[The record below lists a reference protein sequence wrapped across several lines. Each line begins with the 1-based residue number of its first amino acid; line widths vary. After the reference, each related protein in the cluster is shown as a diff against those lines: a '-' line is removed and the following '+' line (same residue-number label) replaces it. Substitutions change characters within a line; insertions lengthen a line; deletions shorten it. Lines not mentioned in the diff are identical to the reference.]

1 MAIRVQGEEKDQIV
15 VQESERQLIEGIQSG
30 DREALRR
37 LYERFS
43 RFAMGVALRYVPE
56 REDAL
61 DVVHD
66 SFVIILTSIN
76 SFEYRGEGS
85 LRNWVSKIVSHHAI
99 DWIKK
104 HEQLSFSD
112 QMPDEIEEDEEVAME
127 EVPKDLL
134 NEMIGRLP
142 LRYRVVINLRAF
154 EELSYKDIAL
164 RLGISENTS
173 VTLFSRAKRKL
184 ERMMKEYLNSQRK

>member
-66 SFVIILTSIN
+66 SFVVILTSIN

-112 QMPDEIEEDEEVAME
+112 QMPDEIEEDEEAVIE
-127 EVPKDLL
+127 DIPKNLL

-184 ERMMKEYLNSQRK
+184 EKMMKEYLNSQRK

>member
-1 MAIRVQGEEKDQIV
+1 MAIRVQDKEKDQIV

-76 SFEYRGEGS
+76 SFVYRGEGS

-112 QMPDEIEEDEEVAME
+112 QMPDEIEEDEEAVIE
-127 EVPKDLL
+127 DIPKNLL

-154 EELSYKDIAL
+154 EELSHKDIAL
-164 RLGISENTS
+164 RLGINENTS

-184 ERMMKEYLNSQRK
+184 EKMMKEYLNSQRI

>member
-1 MAIRVQGEEKDQIV
+1 MAIRVQDKEKDQIV

-76 SFEYRGEGS
+76 SFVYRGEGS

-112 QMPDEIEEDEEVAME
+112 QMPDEIEEDEEAVIE
-127 EVPKDLL
+127 DIPKNLL

-154 EELSYKDIAL
+154 EELSHKEIAL
-164 RLGISENTS
+164 RLGINENTS

-184 ERMMKEYLNSQRK
+184 EKMMKEYLNSQRI

>member
-1 MAIRVQGEEKDQIV
+1 MAIRVQDKEKDQIV

-112 QMPDEIEEDEEVAME
+112 QMPDEIEEDEEAVIE
-127 EVPKDLL
+127 DIPKNLL

-184 ERMMKEYLNSQRK
+184 EKMMKEYLNSQRI

>member
-66 SFVIILTSIN
+66 SFVVILTSIN

-112 QMPDEIEEDEEVAME
+112 QMPDEIEENEEVAIE

-184 ERMMKEYLNSQRK
+184 EKMMKEYLNSQRI

>member
-1 MAIRVQGEEKDQIV
+1 MAIRVQDKEKDQIV

-66 SFVIILTSIN
+66 SFVVILTSIN

-112 QMPDEIEEDEEVAME
+112 QMPDEIEEDEEAVIE
-127 EVPKDLL
+127 DIPKNLL

-184 ERMMKEYLNSQRK
+184 EKMMKEYLNSQRI